1 MARAIDLE
9 LLQLLEDKLG
19 KETARKVAQAI
30 ELGLEVMEKRAEE
43 LAIQKKLELR
53 DELTKELASKADIQ
67 VLKTEIQTVR
77 AETQADLQALR
88 AEMQAMEQRL
98 EAKIELV
105 RKELGGEIDKVRAEL
120 SGEIDKVKTELDGKI
135 DKVRAELRE
144 EILRLDRKFTILF
157 IILFFTLILFNQNA
171 LEFLLKVLGLI
182 K

>member
-19 KETARKVAQAI
+19 KEAARKVAQAI
-30 ELGLEVMEKRAEE
+30 EVGLEVLEKRAEE

-53 DELTKELASKADIQ
+53 DELTKELASKAD
-67 VLKTEIQTVR
+67 L
-77 AETQADLQALR
+77 LALR
-88 AEMQAMEQRL
+88 AEMQAMEERL
-98 EAKIELV
+98 SAKIELV
-105 RKELGGEIDKVRAEL
+105 RKEL

-171 LEFLLKVLGLI
+171 LEFLLKISGLI

>member
-19 KETARKVAQAI
+19 KEAARKVAQAI
-30 ELGLEVMEKRAEE
+30 EVGLEVLEKRAEE

-53 DELTKELASKADIQ
+53 DELTKELASKAD
-67 VLKTEIQTVR
+67 L
-77 AETQADLQALR
+77 LALR
-88 AEMQAMEQRL
+88 AEMQAMEERL
-98 EAKIELV
+98 SAKIELV
-105 RKELGGEIDKVRAEL
+105 RKEL

-157 IILFFTLILFNQNA
+157 IILFFTLILVNQNV

>member
-1 MARAIDLE
+1 MPKAIDLE

-43 LAIQKKLELR
+43 LALQKKLELK

-67 VLKTEIQTVR
+67 VLKVEIQAV
-77 AETQADLQALR
+77 R

-98 EAKIELV
+98 EAKIE
-105 RKELGGEIDKVRAEL
+105 KVR
-120 SGEIDKVKTELDGKI
+120 S
-135 DKVRAELRE
+135 ELRE

-157 IILFFTLILFNQNA
+157 IILFFTLILVNQNS
-171 LEFLLKVLGLI
+171 LEFLLKVLGVI

>member
-30 ELGLEVMEKRAEE
+30 ELGLEVLEKRAEE

-77 AETQADLQALR
+77 AE
-88 AEMQAMEQRL
+88 MQAMEQRL

-105 RKELGGEIDKVRAEL
+105 RKELGGEIDKVRTEL
-120 SGEIDKVKTELDGKI
+120 SAKI
-135 DKVRAELRE
+135 EN

-157 IILFFTLILFNQNA
+157 IILLFAVILFNQNA
-171 LEFLLKVLGLI
+171 LEFLLKFLGLI

>member
-30 ELGLEVMEKRAEE
+30 ELGLEVMERRAEE

-53 DELTKELASKADIQ
+53 DELVKELASKADIQ
-67 VLKTEIQTVR
+67 VLKTEIQAV
-77 AETQADLQALR
+77 R
-88 AEMQAMEQRL
+88 AEMQAMEERL
-98 EAKIELV
+98 EAKI
-105 RKELGGEIDKVRAEL
+105 DKVRTEL
-120 SGEIDKVKTELDGKI
+120 SAKI
-135 DKVRAELRE
+135 EN
-144 EILRLDRKFTILF
+144 EILKLDRKFTIMF
-157 IILFFTLILFNQNA
+157 IILFFTLILVNQNA

>member
-19 KETARKVAQAI
+19 KEEARKVAQAI

-43 LAIQKKLELR
+43 LAIQKKLELK

-67 VLKTEIQTVR
+67 VLKAEIQAVR
-77 AETQADLQALR
+77 AEV
-88 AEMQAMEQRL
+88 QAMEARL
-98 EAKIELV
+98 EAKIE
-105 RKELGGEIDKVRAEL
+105 K
-120 SGEIDKVKTELDGKI
+120 
-135 DKVRAELRE
+135 

-157 IILFFTLILFNQNA
+157 IILFFTLILVNQNA
-171 LEFLLKVLGLI
+171 LEFLLKVLGVI

>member
-9 LLQLLEDKLG
+9 FLQLLEDKLG

-53 DELTKELASKADIQ
+53 DKLTKELASKADLLA
-67 VLKTEIQTVR
+67 LK
-77 AETQADLQALR
+77 
-88 AEMQAMEQRL
+88 AEMQAMEAKL
-98 EAKIELV
+98 EAKIE
-105 RKELGGEIDKVRAEL
+105 KVRLEL
-120 SGEIDKVKTELDGKI
+120 K
-135 DKVRAELRE
+135 E
-144 EILRLDRKFTILF
+144 EILKLGHKLNIIDRKFTIMF
-157 IILFFTLILFNQNA
+157 IILFFTLILVNQNA

>member
-77 AETQADLQALR
+77 AE
-88 AEMQAMEQRL
+88 MQAMEEKL

-105 RKELGGEIDKVRAEL
+105 RKEL
-120 SGEIDKVKTELDGKI
+120 DGKI
-135 DKVRAELRE
+135 ER
-144 EILRLDRKFTILF
+144 EILKLEHKLEHKFNIIMFFIIISTL
-157 IILFFTLILFNQNA
+157 IILFNINKDA

>member
-1 MARAIDLE
+1 LDLTNSKFCVIIKTASRLIDLE

-43 LAIQKKLELR
+43 LALQKKLELK

-67 VLKTEIQTVR
+67 VLKTEIQAV
-77 AETQADLQALR
+77 R
-88 AEMQAMEQRL
+88 AEMQAMEERL
-98 EAKIELV
+98 EAKI
-105 RKELGGEIDKVRAEL
+105 DKVRTEL
-120 SGEIDKVKTELDGKI
+120 SAKI
-135 DKVRAELRE
+135 EN
-144 EILRLDRKFTILF
+144 EILRLDRKFTIMF
-157 IILFFTLILFNQNA
+157 IILFFTLILVNQNA

>member
-30 ELGLEVMEKRAEE
+30 EIGLEVMEKRAEE

-67 VLKTEIQTVR
+67 VLKAEIQAVR
-77 AETQADLQALR
+77 TELS
-88 AEMQAMEQRL
+88 
-98 EAKIELV
+98 AKIEN
-105 RKELGGEIDKVRAEL
+105 
-120 SGEIDKVKTELDGKI
+120 
-135 DKVRAELRE
+135 
-144 EILRLDRKFTILF
+144 EILRLDRKFTIMF
-157 IILFFTLILFNQNA
+157 IILFFTLILVNQNA

>member
-19 KETARKVAQAI
+19 KDEARKVAKAI

-53 DELTKELASKADIQ
+53 DELTKELASKADLLA
-67 VLKTEIQTVR
+67 LK
-77 AETQADLQALR
+77 
-88 AEMQAMEQRL
+88 AEMQAMEAKL
-98 EAKIELV
+98 EAKIE
-105 RKELGGEIDKVRAEL
+105 KVRSEL
-120 SGEIDKVKTELDGKI
+120 K
-135 DKVRAELRE
+135 E
-144 EILRLDRKFTILF
+144 EIFKLEHKLNIIDRKFTILF
-157 IILFFTLILFNQNA
+157 IILFFTLIFVNQNA

>member
-1 MARAIDLE
+1 MPKAIDLE

-19 KETARKVAQAI
+19 KETAGKVAQAI

-67 VLKTEIQTVR
+67 VLKTEIQAVR
-77 AETQADLQALR
+77 T
-88 AEMQAMEQRL
+88 EMQAMESKL
-98 EAKIELV
+98 EAKIE
-105 RKELGGEIDKVRAEL
+105 KVR
-120 SGEIDKVKTELDGKI
+120 S
-135 DKVRAELRE
+135 ELRE

-157 IILFFTLILFNQNA
+157 IILFFTLILVNQNA